1 MATGAPD
8 WQKVVTIETSVTAG
22 APDWERVVV
31 GPGGVPVAGGT
42 PNTWFK
48 VTADHTMISADLSI
62 PWEPDWD
69 PTTVSGAG
77 GGMSVNVG
85 DNTRIDV
92 AVPGIWEIVVEC
104 GINWTTSGAGLL
116 SGVFAYNLIPTPVGA
131 HSDFLVNNPG
141 IVNPAFAVTFGSA
154 TTNMGI
160 VNTMPW
166 IGYLAVGDHF
176 GWEISVK
183 WLTGGTVAGDVDTH
197 LFCRLLNA
205 VTY

>member
-48 VTADHTMISADLSI
+48 VTADHTMIPSDLGI
-62 PWEPDWD
+62 AWEIDWD
-69 PTTVSGAG
+69 PTTVTGAG
-77 GGMSVNVG
+77 GGLEVDAG
-85 DNTRIDV
+85 DHTQIDV
-92 AVPGIWEIVVEC
+92 LVAGIYEIVPQI
-104 GINWTTSGAGLL
+104 GIDWTTSGAGLL
-116 SGVFAYNLIPTPVGA
+116 SGVFAYNLVPAPVGA
-131 HSDFLVNNPG
+131 HSDLLVNNPG

-154 TTNMGI
+154 TTEFGI
-160 VNTMPW
+160 VNTVPW

-176 GWEISVK
+176 AYEISVK
-183 WLTGGTVAGDVDTH
+183 WVAGGTVAGDADTH
-197 LFCRLLNA
+197 LFCRMLNA
-205 VTY
+205 VSY